1 MFHAPRS
8 RRLRRLMV
16 PCALVVL
23 FVALSRGYAEP
34 RDDWSLE
41 ARLPQSTLGI
51 VTIENVGTLEARFE
65 KTAMSGLF
73 REPEMRAFM
82 KPIEKA
88 MTEAMEAGEEGPL
101 GESGPMILKL
111 LKQLEGL
118 KGQVAVAVLD
128 VDMDKEM
135 PVVAASMDFGKNI
148 AEFVTFMQ
156 SMRAEL
162 DPQGKAVREFEK
174 DGRVHWQ
181 LIDGPPITATT
192 VDTAFVLATDETL
205 LGSVLAGVGEK
216 NLATHEHFRAVKA
229 KAGGE
234 DLALYAFAN
243 VPAIVAKFEAEM
255 GEDEM
260 AIANHLGLDTVKG
273 AAYGMAFSGDGFM
286 DSLIVHAPGADH
298 GIVPLMSVPAYQGRA
313 LPFVPANA
321 FWYEEGA
328 FEIADLLPRVRTLI
342 EGIEPGASRDMD
354 EGLKQINEALGVN
367 LEGELLAGL
376 TGAFGSY
383 MTMPETGGLYPELA
397 VLMEVKDAAA
407 FDAVMQRTARGIA
420 GMVTEDGHVIAS
432 TRKLEYRGHT
442 LHLMDLQAAR
452 GDDPIPFQPTWTM
465 LDRWCVIT
473 LVPHAMKEI
482 ILRREAKEPG
492 LADQED
498 FQALRR
504 VMPEDAG
511 TFSYLDLQGILSL
524 IYDTAVPTLQTIVK
538 PNVLGNQVPFP
549 LDWAQ
554 LPAART
560 ARPYFRSMGA
570 FMTWNQ
576 DGMAMRMHG
585 PMPIAGLMIVSGAV
599 GAVAF
604 MGMASE
610 PMRGPMEVRPG
621 GVRVRPERDRPRRHG
636 NAQVHMANLQ
646 GQQLASYVRVFVLT
660 EKRLPKTLQ
669 ELVAKDVIPSISKDP
684 WGGNYRLEVVDAEKK
699 TFRIH
704 SDGPDRKAGTA
715 DDVTTGG

>member
-1 MFHAPRS
+1 MSHAPRS

-41 ARLPQSTLGI
+41 ARLPQSAFGI
-51 VTIENVGTLEARFE
+51 VTIESVGTLQARFE

-73 REPEMRAFM
+73 EEPEMKAFSA
-82 KPIEKA
+82 PIEKA

-101 GESGPMILKL
+101 GKSGPMVLKL

-128 VDMDKEM
+128 VDVDREM

-148 AEFVTFMQ
+148 ADFVTFMQ

-162 DPQGKAVREFEK
+162 DPEGKAVREFEK
-174 DGRVHWQ
+174 DGRVYWQ

-192 VDTAFVLATDETL
+192 VDTAFVLATDDT
-205 LGSVLAGVGEK
+205 VLEGVMAGVGEK
-216 NLATHEHFRAVKA
+216 NLGAHAEFRAVRA
-229 KAGGE
+229 KAGGD
-234 DLALYAFAN
+234 DLALFAFAN
-243 VPAIVAKFEAEM
+243 VPAIVAKFAAEM
-255 GEDEM
+255 GEDEL

-286 DSLIVHAPGADH
+286 DSLILHAPKADH
-298 GIVPLMSVPAYQGRA
+298 GIVPLMSIPTYKARA
-313 LPFVPANA
+313 LPFAPANA
-321 FWYEEGA
+321 FWYEEGS
-328 FEIADLLPRVRTLI
+328 FEIAQLLPRVRTLV
-342 EGIEPGASRDMD
+342 EGIEPGASKDID
-354 EGLKQINEALGVN
+354 EALKHVNDAIGVN
-367 LEGELLAGL
+367 VEGELLPAL

-383 MTMPETGGLYPELA
+383 MTMPATGGLYPEFALM
-397 VLMEVKDAAA
+397 MEVKDPAA
-407 FDAVMQRTARGIA
+407 FEGIMARTAKGIA
-420 GMVTEDGHVIAS
+420 GMATEEGDVVAT
-432 TRKLEYRGHT
+432 TRTLEYHGHT
-442 LHLMDLQAAR
+442 LHLMELQAAR
-452 GDDPIPFQPTWTM
+452 GDDPVPFTPTWTM
-465 LDRWCVIT
+465 MDNWCVVT

-482 ILRREAKEPG
+482 VLRRAAGEPG
-492 LADQED
+492 LASQED

-511 TFSYLDLQGILSL
+511 TMSYLDLQGILSL
-524 IYDTAVPTLQTIVK
+524 LYDTVVPTLQTVAK
-538 PNVLGNQVPFP
+538 PNVLGKEVPFP

-570 FMTWNQ
+570 FMTWNE

-585 PMPIAGLMIVSGAV
+585 PMPIAGLMMV
-599 GAVAF
+599 GAGVGAF
-604 MGMASE
+604 VFMAGMSE
-610 PMRGPMEVRPG
+610 PRMRPPMEIRGPRAGGPG
-621 GVRVRPERDRPRRHG
+621 VRPRRPG
-636 NAQVHMANLQ
+636 NAQTRLAHLQ

-660 EKRLPKTLQ
+660 EKRLPKDLQ
-669 ELVAKDVIPSISKDP
+669 ELVAKEVIPSVSKDP
-684 WGGNYRLEVVDAEKK
+684 WGGAYRLEVIDAEKK
-699 TFRIH
+699 TFRIV
-704 SDGPDRKAGTA
+704 SDGPDGKAGTA
-715 DDVTTGG
+715 DDVAAGG